1 MATTTVGSTTNTTTS
16 STAASTTAK
25 SKQNIVN
32 LLGAGSGIDTQ
43 ALAQSLVDAERVPR
57 EETINN
63 RITKSEARISGYAA
77 ITYSANELKTAF
89 AALNDLNDFNS
100 LSVRNSNTTAFN
112 VTTAAAASVGDF
124 QIDVQS
130 LAKPQ
135 RSVSDGFADSATNLS
150 AADFTLKLS
159 VHGATPA
166 TDIAILADKSS
177 PADIVSAINNSGTGI
192 TAQLINSGDGTAT
205 PFKLVLTGS
214 LGSRKDFTLTSDD
227 GLGNPISGLDFDTDA
242 PIQSATDATVVIN
255 GLTVKRSTNVIS
267 DVVTGV
273 TLDLFSTTSSP
284 ATVNMTR
291 DSTALKEKFKNLVT
305 AYNDGL
311 SMLNVLSDKESTVEQ
326 YGGSLFGDST
336 VRTVKSLFRDTMLA
350 ASTTPGTNA
359 SFLWQLGINLTKE
372 GPMELDE
379 TKLDTALTGNFD
391 GVVKM
396 MTGNTNNLSAFS
408 EAPAGIAGEAVR
420 RLTKLVATD
429 GVLTK
434 QTQSTNTQID
444 KYKKDL
450 ESLQDRM
457 DKLLKRYQSDLGAMD
472 TFVSQSTSLRKSLT
486 ATFDGM
492 SKSNN

>member
-1 MATTTVGSTTNTTTS
+1 MATTTVSSTTSATTTT
-16 STAASTTAK
+16 TAAP
-25 SKQNIVN
+25 KQNIIN

-57 EETINN
+57 EETINT

-112 VTTAAAASVGDF
+112 VTTAAAATVGDF

-150 AADFTLKLS
+150 ATDFTLKLS

-205 PFKLVLTGS
+205 PFKLVITGS
-214 LGSRKDFTLTSDD
+214 LGSRKDFSLTSDD
-227 GLGNPISGLDFDTDA
+227 GAGNAISGLDFNTDA

-311 SMLNVLSDKESTVEQ
+311 SMLNVLADKESTVEQ

-336 VRTVKSLFRDTMLA
+336 VRTVKSLFRDTMLT

-359 SFLWQLGINLTKE
+359 SFLCQLGINLTKE

-379 TKLDTALTGNFD
+379 TKLDTALKDNFD

-420 RLTKLVATD
+420 KLTKLVATD

-434 QTQSTNTQID
+434 QTESTNTQID

>member
-1 MATTTVGSTTNTTTS
+1 M
-16 STAASTTAK
+16 
-25 SKQNIVN
+25 
-32 LLGAGSGIDTQ
+32 
-43 ALAQSLVDAERVPR
+43 
-57 EETINN
+57 
-63 RITKSEARISGYAA
+63 
-77 ITYSANELKTAF
+77 
-89 AALNDLNDFNS
+89 
-100 LSVRNSNTTAFN
+100 
-112 VTTAAAASVGDF
+112 
-124 QIDVQS
+124 
-130 LAKPQ
+130 
-135 RSVSDGFADSATNLS
+135 
-150 AADFTLKLS
+150 
-159 VHGATPA
+159 
-166 TDIAILADKSS
+166 ADKSS

-205 PFKLVLTGS
+205 PFKLVITGS
-214 LGSRKDFTLTSDD
+214 LGSRKDFSLTSDD
-227 GLGNPISGLDFDTDA
+227 GAGNAISGLDFNTDA

-311 SMLNVLSDKESTVEQ
+311 SMLNVLADKESTVEQ

-336 VRTVKSLFRDTMLA
+336 VRTVKSLFRDTMLT

-379 TKLDTALTGNFD
+379 TKLDTALKDNFD

-408 EAPAGIAGEAVR
+408 EAPAGVAGEAVR
-420 RLTKLVATD
+420 KLTKLVATD

-434 QTQSTNTQID
+434 QTESTNTQID